1 MRANIAIND
10 LGIVLASSNAA
21 PSTGGAV
28 AVRVNQRVAITL
40 GSDPTVA
47 ALLSLIRTLRA
58 VKAPIT
64 LIDANDIDSSSY
76 TQSKLCILLA
86 RMALAKLESENQKCF
101 QSKIALVT
109 PDFQTLDN
117 LPDDLLRLAQMSFD
131 APDVPTS
138 LIKVY
143 DAKIRNLTLVGQ
155 SLSMK
160 LCFVVVPKDLAWPD
174 PAPLLAQSFDHCLD
188 APFNQ
193 WLAIIYETAMAIR
206 SPLYQHGTICL
217 NDNLTYQFKRII
229 YPIMPANERASN
241 HRILLAARLL
251 DDLEA
256 PII

>member
-109 PDFQTLDN
+109 PDLLTLDN
-117 LPDDLLRLAQMSFD
+117 LPDDLLRLAQMSF
-131 APDVPTS
+131 
-138 LIKVY
+138 
-143 DAKIRNLTLVGQ
+143 
-155 SLSMK
+155 
-160 LCFVVVPKDLAWPD
+160 
-174 PAPLLAQSFDHCLD
+174 D

-217 NDNLTYQFKRII
+217 NDNLTYQIKRII

-241 HRILLAARLL
+241 HRILSAARLL